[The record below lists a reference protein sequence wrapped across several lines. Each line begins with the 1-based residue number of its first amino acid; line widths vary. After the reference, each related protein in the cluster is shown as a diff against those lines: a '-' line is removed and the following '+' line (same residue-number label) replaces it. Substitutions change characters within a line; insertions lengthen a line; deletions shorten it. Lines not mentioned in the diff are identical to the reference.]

1 MKGKAYNHGVHAHK
15 LLMEAFF
22 GLLWQAFLNWWQ
34 AFLNWCQSSGQD
46 VVSCQRDEL
55 SQKIK

>member
-1 MKGKAYNHGVHAHK
+1 MKGKAYNHDVHAHK

-22 GLLWQAFLNWWQ
+22 GLLWQ